1 MTNARK
7 TTLLLTLLVIA
18 ATTLRAQE
26 GRRKESTQGKT
37 QGPPRH
43 SVRIDETASHLPK
56 IELPEFII
64 TGALRLNAPEVEKMS
79 ALSSAM
85 VPIPSVPFLG
95 LGEKGNLS
103 PDERLMGVPPAPEVK
118 REPSRGR
125 TSVLYGRFGS
135 PSILAIAGDRAGELR
150 SSVKGFIDGSDGFD
164 PATEYLR
171 GGLHADITM
180 PLRSSEGLL
189 DRALFGA
196 EASAQGW
203 RYRLYGSTTPELLRI
218 QRSGGIRLSLRSAEA
233 APFRYTVTGGWKTT
247 SQSDS
252 SSLHENVIDI
262 ALHLSQATAGIR
274 LGGDFSYWV
283 NPVVSR
289 SLSSDRTTVS
299 LLQVGG
305 SAEMAGPMEIHGGAG
320 VQIAQPNREGT
331 LVVPRFQVSLSYG
344 LTPEVTGFFLVKS
357 GYETRTLA
365 GLFEINPYLMNSAD
379 VHLRRVKYEVRSGL
393 MFPVWGLIHGTV
405 SIGTGEEDEFVEF
418 ADLDS
423 DGVWE
428 LNYAGGVTVK
438 KLQAEAAGNLTALDE
453 IAASIHYTSVRDP
466 ATTNVVPYV
475 PALQALMKWTHLLD
489 EEISAEVHVEYRSSV
504 PTDWLNRGFIA
515 GWFVVGASAE
525 YKVSSQTRLH
535 ARIENLFDT
544 RYYRWNG
551 YRERPL
557 FLTLGFDWRW

>member
-135 PSILAIAGDRAGELR
+135 PSILAIAGDRTGELR

-475 PALQALMKWTHLLD
+475 PALQALMK
-489 EEISAEVHVEYRSSV
+489 
-504 PTDWLNRGFIA
+504 
-515 GWFVVGASAE
+515 
-525 YKVSSQTRLH
+525 
-535 ARIENLFDT
+535 
-544 RYYRWNG
+544 
-551 YRERPL
+551 
-557 FLTLGFDWRW
+557 